1 MAPVVS
7 VPRHPP
13 RPLTPDLR
21 NLLISG
27 LLSSSA
33 IQTLN
38 TSLLS
43 SCQVNGWLDA
53 VKERAAQ
60 LIRSGKC
67 RTYQQVMAALLEE
80 SKLSVA
86 EKTVANGLSSG
97 VWVNGGR
104 ASDGQSE
111 VAERNWH
118 ENDEG
123 LNGGHKWE
131 EKVDVTIPN
140 RVIEDGKRFVREA
153 LDHIVVI
160 EESE

>member
-1 MAPVVS
+1 MAPVVR

-13 RPLTPDLR
+13 RPLTPELR

-67 RTYQQVMAALLEE
+67 STYEQVMAALMEE
-80 SKLSVA
+80 SKLRLA
-86 EKTVANGLSSG
+86 EKVVSNGLSSG
-97 VWVNGGR
+97 VLVNGGR
-104 ASDGQSE
+104 ASDSQNE

-118 ENDEG
+118 ENDKC
-123 LNGGHKWE
+123 LNGGHEWE

-140 RVIEDGKRFVREA
+140 RVIEDGKRFVKEA